1 MHFIEDDEEL
11 IGKEIIYTNFATF
24 GDYITIVTKDGSILC
39 FQQDEDSEIIILS
52 QALCKR
58 YMYSNKL
65 LINDLHKLGLIT
77 DAEVKKYEDYT
88 KARKKQIEEENRKY
102 EYKQYL
108 RLKEKYEGETNK

>member
-1 MHFIEDDEEL
+1 MYFIEDEEEL
-11 IGKEIIYTNFATF
+11 IGKEIIYADFATF
-24 GDYITIVTKDGSILC
+24 GEYITIGTKDGGILC
-39 FQQDEDSEIIILS
+39 FQQDQDSEIIILP

-58 YMYSNKL
+58 YMYSDKY

-77 DAEVKKYEDYT
+77 DAEVKECEDYT

-108 RLKEKYEGETNK
+108 RLKEKYEGEK